1 MLLCIFCFS
10 DAVAVTLINC
20 LTSFFAGFVIFSV
33 LGFMSHT
40 RQVPIDRVAAKGLNM
55 KVNAKCFVHCLFMW
69 SFIYRLT
76 CTIVHVHI
84 LLIFCLMIVSLIY
97 CTERVFIEFI
107 WSKSAVPGG
116 HLIDTM
122 FPHLIH
128 CTKYMCLH
136 HCKIC
141 S

>member
-55 KVNAKCFVHCLFMW
+55 KVNAKCFVHCLLMW
-69 SFIYRLT
+69 SFMYKLT

-107 WSKSAVPGG
+107 WSK
-116 HLIDTM
+116 
-122 FPHLIH
+122 
-128 CTKYMCLH
+128 MCCARRTSYRHNVSPLNSLYKVH
-136 HCKIC
+136 VFT
-141 S
+141 SL